1 MSILQ
6 RTANSLLSLFKIFDS
21 LTKNKIITNSKY
33 YEINS
38 EFVDS
43 GFGISSDEL
52 MDLPTFSPR
61 GGISFCKLG
70 AEDDPDMTAVLKRW
84 ANVDPWAANS

>member
-1 MSILQ
+1 MVIRNYSDSQTKLHFEEIKQ
-6 RTANSLLSLFKIFDS
+6 TANLVK
-21 LTKNKIITNSKY
+21 
-33 YEINS
+33 INS

-43 GFGISSDEL
+43 GFGILSDEL

>member
-1 MSILQ
+1 MISFLPKNEQ
-6 RTANSLLSLFKIFDS
+6 NSLSISDS
-21 LTKNKIITNSKY
+21 VFYMTN
-33 YEINS
+33 
-38 EFVDS
+38 
-43 GFGISSDEL
+43 
-52 MDLPTFSPR
+52 LPTFSPR

>member
-1 MSILQ
+1 M
-6 RTANSLLSLFKIFDS
+6 
-21 LTKNKIITNSKY
+21 
-33 YEINS
+33 NS

-43 GFGISSDEL
+43 GFGILSDEL